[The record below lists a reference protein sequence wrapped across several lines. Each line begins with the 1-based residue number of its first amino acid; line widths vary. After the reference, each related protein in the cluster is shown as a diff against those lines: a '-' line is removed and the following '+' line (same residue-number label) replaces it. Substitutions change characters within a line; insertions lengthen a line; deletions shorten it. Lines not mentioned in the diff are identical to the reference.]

1 MSNDNSEFNAKVKSF
16 INSLNPEQKKA
27 LYSKLSTMPEEKRNS
42 YLNWLITTKEE
53 KDRASK
59 SQAKPQVKA
68 QSKTNQN
75 GQQKVQQKPQA
86 QVQPKT
92 QQRPAQK
99 PSQKPVQGK
108 KAAVTSDTKDEQTK
122 TSSAA
127 PIVVVLVLAAVA
139 LVAVCGISF
148 GWFSSISS
156 KFIKPDG
163 SSEVSA
169 QPAATD
175 ALPGASDTAAMT
187 VATETSAPTS
197 TPTPTPAPTLIPIR
211 EDAPDLTGL
220 IIVIDPGHQAETDN
234 ETESTASW
242 LSVEKKR
249 CTDGCVGVTTGVTEY
264 ELTLDIALLMK
275 DYLEQCGATVILT
288 RSANDVN
295 ISNQERAAIAVENNA
310 DVFIR
315 LHADAANDASVSGVN
330 IYVPD
335 SGNFTGSSVASG
347 DTLGQLLS
355 EELGV
360 TYNGTRQ
367 TYLYTGLNYAN
378 TLPSYQVC
386 LGYLSNSDDET
397 FLLDPQ
403 NQLDICAVFAEFCAT
418 FK

>member
-1 MSNDNSEFNAKVKSF
+1 MSNDNSEFNAKVKNF

-27 LYSKLSTMPEEKRNS
+27 LYSKLSTMPEDKRNS

-59 SQAKPQVKA
+59 SQAKSKAQPQVKA

-86 QVQPKT
+86 QAQSKPQPKA
-92 QQRPAQK
+92 QQRPQ
-99 PSQKPVQGK
+99 PR
-108 KAAVTSDTKDEQTK
+108 K

-127 PIVVVLVLAAVA
+127 PIAIVLVLASIA
-139 LVAVCGISF
+139 LITVCGITF

-163 SSEVSA
+163 SSEVSV

-175 ALPGASDTAAMT
+175 ALPGTSDTAIAT
-187 VATETSAPTS
+187 VVTETSAPTS
-197 TPTPTPAPTLIPIR
+197 TPTPTPAPTMIPIR

-220 IIVIDPGHQAETDN
+220 VIVIDPGHQAETDN
-234 ETESTASW
+234 ETEATASW

-355 EELGV
+355 DELGV

-378 TLPSYQVC
+378 SLPSYQVC

>member
-59 SQAKPQVKA
+59 GQEKVQPKPQAKAQPKSQPKSQTNPQQRPQSKPQSKPQPKA
-68 QSKTNQN
+68 Q
-75 GQQKVQQKPQA
+75 QKAQQKPQ
-86 QVQPKT
+86 P
-92 QQRPAQK
+92 R
-99 PSQKPVQGK
+99 
-108 KAAVTSDTKDEQTK
+108 K

-127 PIVVVLVLAAVA
+127 PIAIVLVLASIA
-139 LVAVCGISF
+139 LITVCGISF

-163 SSEVSA
+163 SSKVSV
-169 QPAATD
+169 QPTNSD
-175 ALPGASDTAAMT
+175 ADAGVIDTVPVTTAA
-187 VATETSAPTS
+187 ETTAPTS
-197 TPTPTPAPTLIPIR
+197 TPTPTPAPTMIPIR

-220 IIVIDPGHQAETDN
+220 VIVIDPGHQAETDN
-234 ETESTASW
+234 ETESAASW
-242 LSVEKKR
+242 LSLQKKR

-264 ELTLDIALLMK
+264 ELTLDIALIMK

-288 RSANDVN
+288 RSENDVN

-315 LHADAANDASVSGVN
+315 LHADGANDASVSGVN

-335 SGNFTGSSVASG
+335 SGNYTGSSVASG

-355 EELGV
+355 DELGV

-378 TLPSYQVC
+378 TIPSYQVC

>member
-59 SQAKPQVKA
+59 GQAKVQPKPQAKA
-68 QSKTNQN
+68 QPKSQPKSQTIPQQRPQSKPQSKPQPKA
-75 GQQKVQQKPQA
+75 QQKAQQKPQQKA
-86 QVQPKT
+86 QP
-92 QQRPAQK
+92 R
-99 PSQKPVQGK
+99 
-108 KAAVTSDTKDEQTK
+108 K

-127 PIVVVLVLAAVA
+127 PIAIVLVLASIA
-139 LVAVCGISF
+139 LITVCGISF

-156 KFIKPDG
+156 KYIKPDG
-163 SSEVSA
+163 PSEVSV
-169 QPAATD
+169 QPTNSD
-175 ALPGASDTAAMT
+175 ADAGVIDTVPVTTAA
-187 VATETSAPTS
+187 ETTAPTS
-197 TPTPTPAPTLIPIR
+197 TPTPTPAPTMIPIR

-220 IIVIDPGHQAETDN
+220 VIVIDPGHQAETDN
-234 ETESTASW
+234 ETESAASW
-242 LSVEKKR
+242 LSLQKKR

-264 ELTLDIALLMK
+264 ELTLDIALIMK

-315 LHADAANDASVSGVN
+315 LHADGANDASVSGVN

-335 SGNFTGSSVASG
+335 SGNYTGSSVASG
-347 DTLGQLLS
+347 DALGQLLS
-355 EELGV
+355 DELGV

-378 TLPSYQVC
+378 TIPSYQVC
-386 LGYLSNSDDET
+386 LGYLSNSDDEA

>member
-1 MSNDNSEFNAKVKSF
+1 MSNDNSEFNAKVKNF

-59 SQAKPQVKA
+59 GQEKVQPKPQAKAQPKSQPKSQSNPQQRPQSKPQSKPQPKA
-68 QSKTNQN
+68 Q
-75 GQQKVQQKPQA
+75 QKAQQKPQ
-86 QVQPKT
+86 P
-92 QQRPAQK
+92 R
-99 PSQKPVQGK
+99 
-108 KAAVTSDTKDEQTK
+108 K

-127 PIVVVLVLAAVA
+127 PIAIVLVLASIA
-139 LVAVCGISF
+139 LITVCGISF

-163 SSEVSA
+163 PSEVSV
-169 QPAATD
+169 QPTNSD
-175 ALPGASDTAAMT
+175 ADAGVIDTVPVTTAA
-187 VATETSAPTS
+187 ETTAPTS
-197 TPTPTPAPTLIPIR
+197 TPTPTPAPTMIPIR

-220 IIVIDPGHQAETDN
+220 VIVIDPGHQAETDN
-234 ETESTASW
+234 ETESAASW
-242 LSVEKKR
+242 LSLQKKR

-264 ELTLDIALLMK
+264 ELTLDIALIMK

-288 RSANDVN
+288 RSENDVN

-315 LHADAANDASVSGVN
+315 LHADGANDASVSGVN

-335 SGNFTGSSVASG
+335 SGNYTGSSVASG

-355 EELGV
+355 DELGV

-378 TLPSYQVC
+378 TIPSYQVC

-403 NQLDICAVFAEFCAT
+403 NQLDICAVFAMFCAS

>member
-1 MSNDNSEFNAKVKSF
+1 MSNDNSEFNAKVKNF

-59 SQAKPQVKA
+59 NQGKGQPKPQAKAQPKSQPKSQTNPQQRPQSKPQSKPQPKA
-68 QSKTNQN
+68 QPKA
-75 GQQKVQQKPQA
+75 QQKPQQKA
-86 QVQPKT
+86 QP
-92 QQRPAQK
+92 R
-99 PSQKPVQGK
+99 
-108 KAAVTSDTKDEQTK
+108 K

-127 PIVVVLVLAAVA
+127 PIAIVLVLASIA
-139 LVAVCGISF
+139 LITVCGISF

-163 SSEVSA
+163 PSEVSV
-169 QPAATD
+169 QPTNSD
-175 ALPGASDTAAMT
+175 ADAGVIDTVTVTTAA
-187 VATETSAPTS
+187 ETTAPTS
-197 TPTPTPAPTLIPIR
+197 TPTPTPAPTMIPIR

-220 IIVIDPGHQAETDN
+220 VIVIDPGHQAETDN
-234 ETESTASW
+234 ETESAASW
-242 LSVEKKR
+242 LSLQKKR

-264 ELTLDIALLMK
+264 EFTLDLALIMK

-315 LHADAANDASVSGVN
+315 LHADGANDASVSGVN

-335 SGNFTGSSVASG
+335 SGNYTGSSVASG

-355 EELGV
+355 DELGV

-378 TLPSYQVC
+378 TIPSYQVC
-386 LGYLSNSDDET
+386 LGYLSNSDDEA

-403 NQLDICAVFAEFCAT
+403 NQLDICAVFAIFCAS

>member
-1 MSNDNSEFNAKVKSF
+1 MSNDNSEFIAKVKNF

-59 SQAKPQVKA
+59 GQEKVQPKPQAKAQPKSQPKSQTIPQQRPQSKPQSKPQPKA
-68 QSKTNQN
+68 Q
-75 GQQKVQQKPQA
+75 QKAQQKPQ
-86 QVQPKT
+86 QRTQP
-92 QQRPAQK
+92 R
-99 PSQKPVQGK
+99 
-108 KAAVTSDTKDEQTK
+108 K

-127 PIVVVLVLAAVA
+127 PIAIVLVLASIA
-139 LVAVCGISF
+139 LITVCGISF

-163 SSEVSA
+163 PSEVSV
-169 QPAATD
+169 QPTNSGAD
-175 ALPGASDTAAMT
+175 AGVIDTVPVTTAA
-187 VATETSAPTS
+187 ETTAPTS
-197 TPTPTPAPTLIPIR
+197 TPTPTPAPTMIPIR

-220 IIVIDPGHQAETDN
+220 VIVIDPGHQAETDN
-234 ETESTASW
+234 ETESAASW
-242 LSVEKKR
+242 LSLQKKR

-264 ELTLDIALLMK
+264 ELTLDIALIMK

-288 RSANDVN
+288 RSENDVN

-315 LHADAANDASVSGVN
+315 LHADGANDASVSGVN

-335 SGNFTGSSVASG
+335 SGNYTGSSVASG

-355 EELGV
+355 DELGV

-378 TLPSYQVC
+378 TIPSYQVC
-386 LGYLSNSDDET
+386 LGYLSNSDDEA

-403 NQLDICAVFAEFCAT
+403 NQLDICAVFAIFCAS

>member
-1 MSNDNSEFNAKVKSF
+1 MSNDNSEFNAKVKNF

-59 SQAKPQVKA
+59 GQEKVQPKPQAKAQPKSQPKSQSNPQQRP
-68 QSKTNQN
+68 QSKPQSKP
-75 GQQKVQQKPQA
+75 QPKAQQKPQ
-86 QVQPKT
+86 
-92 QQRPAQK
+92 QK
-99 PSQKPVQGK
+99 PQPR
-108 KAAVTSDTKDEQTK
+108 K

-127 PIVVVLVLAAVA
+127 PIAIVLVLASIA
-139 LVAVCGISF
+139 LITVCGISF

-163 SSEVSA
+163 PSEVSV
-169 QPAATD
+169 QPTNSD
-175 ALPGASDTAAMT
+175 ADAGVIDTVPVTTAA
-187 VATETSAPTS
+187 ETTAPTS
-197 TPTPTPAPTLIPIR
+197 TPTPTPAPTMIPIR

-220 IIVIDPGHQAETDN
+220 VIVIDPGHQAETDN
-234 ETESTASW
+234 ETESAASW
-242 LSVEKKR
+242 LSLQKKR

-264 ELTLDIALLMK
+264 EFTLDLALLMK

-288 RSANDVN
+288 RSENDVN

-315 LHADAANDASVSGVN
+315 LHADGANDASVSGVN

-335 SGNFTGSSVASG
+335 SGNYTGSSVASG
-347 DTLGQLLS
+347 DALGQLLS
-355 EELGV
+355 DELGV

-378 TLPSYQVC
+378 TIPSYQVC

-403 NQLDICAVFAEFCAT
+403 NQLDICAVFAIFCAS

>member
-59 SQAKPQVKA
+59 GQEKVQPKPQAKAQPKSQPKSQTNPQQRP
-68 QSKTNQN
+68 QSKPQSKP
-75 GQQKVQQKPQA
+75 QPKAQQKPQ
-86 QVQPKT
+86 P
-92 QQRPAQK
+92 R
-99 PSQKPVQGK
+99 
-108 KAAVTSDTKDEQTK
+108 K

-127 PIVVVLVLAAVA
+127 PIAIVLVLASIA
-139 LVAVCGISF
+139 LIAVCGISF

-163 SSEVSA
+163 PSEVSV
-169 QPAATD
+169 QPTNSDSD
-175 ALPGASDTAAMT
+175 AGVIDTVPVTTAA
-187 VATETSAPTS
+187 ETTAPTS
-197 TPTPTPAPTLIPIR
+197 TPTPTPAPTMIPIR

-220 IIVIDPGHQAETDN
+220 VIVIDPGHQAETDN
-234 ETESTASW
+234 ETESAASW
-242 LSVEKKR
+242 LSLQKKR

-264 ELTLDIALLMK
+264 ELTLDIALIMK

-288 RSANDVN
+288 RSENDVN

-315 LHADAANDASVSGVN
+315 LHADGANDASVSGVN

-335 SGNFTGSSVASG
+335 SGNYTGSSVASG

-355 EELGV
+355 DELGV

-378 TLPSYQVC
+378 TIPSYQVC
-386 LGYLSNSDDET
+386 LGYLSNSDDEA

-403 NQLDICAVFAEFCAT
+403 NQLDICAVFAIFCAS

>member
-59 SQAKPQVKA
+59 
-68 QSKTNQN
+68 
-75 GQQKVQQKPQA
+75 GQEKVQPKPQA
-86 QVQPKT
+86 KAQPKSQPKSQT
-92 QQRPAQK
+92 NPQQRPQSK
-99 PSQKPVQGK
+99 PQSKPQPK
-108 KAAVTSDTKDEQTK
+108 PQPRK

-127 PIVVVLVLAAVA
+127 PIAIVLVLASIA
-139 LVAVCGISF
+139 LITVCGISF

-163 SSEVSA
+163 SSEVSV
-169 QPAATD
+169 QPTNSD
-175 ALPGASDTAAMT
+175 ADAGVIDTVPVT
-187 VATETSAPTS
+187 TATETTAPTS
-197 TPTPTPAPTLIPIR
+197 TPTPTPAPTMIPIR

-220 IIVIDPGHQAETDN
+220 VIVIDPGHQAETDN
-234 ETESTASW
+234 ETESAASW
-242 LSVEKKR
+242 LSLQKKR

-315 LHADAANDASVSGVN
+315 LHADGANDASVSGVN

-335 SGNFTGSSVASG
+335 SGNYTGSSVASG

-355 EELGV
+355 DELGV

-378 TLPSYQVC
+378 TIPSYQVC

-403 NQLDICAVFAEFCAT
+403 NQLDICAVFAMFCAS

>member
-59 SQAKPQVKA
+59 GQEKVQPKPQAKAQPKSQPKSQSNPQQRP
-68 QSKTNQN
+68 QSKPQSKP
-75 GQQKVQQKPQA
+75 QPKAQQKPQ
-86 QVQPKT
+86 
-92 QQRPAQK
+92 QK
-99 PSQKPVQGK
+99 PQPR
-108 KAAVTSDTKDEQTK
+108 K

-127 PIVVVLVLAAVA
+127 PIAIVLVLASIA
-139 LVAVCGISF
+139 LITVCGISF

-163 SSEVSA
+163 PSEVSV
-169 QPAATD
+169 QPTNSD
-175 ALPGASDTAAMT
+175 ADAGVIDTVPVT
-187 VATETSAPTS
+187 TATETTAPTS
-197 TPTPTPAPTLIPIR
+197 TPTPTPAPTMIPIR

-220 IIVIDPGHQAETDN
+220 VIVIDPGHQAETDN
-234 ETESTASW
+234 ETESAASW
-242 LSVEKKR
+242 LSLQKKR

-264 ELTLDIALLMK
+264 EFTLDLALIMK

-288 RSANDVN
+288 RSENDVN

-315 LHADAANDASVSGVN
+315 LHADGANDASVSGVN

-335 SGNFTGSSVASG
+335 SGNYTGSSVASG

-355 EELGV
+355 DELGV

-378 TLPSYQVC
+378 TIPSYQVC

-397 FLLDPQ
+397 FLLNPQ
-403 NQLDICAVFAEFCAT
+403 NQLDICAVFAIFCAS

>member
-59 SQAKPQVKA
+59 GQEKVQPKPQAKAQPKSQPKSQSNPQQRP
-68 QSKTNQN
+68 QSKPQSKP
-75 GQQKVQQKPQA
+75 QPKAQQKPQ
-86 QVQPKT
+86 
-92 QQRPAQK
+92 QK
-99 PSQKPVQGK
+99 PQPR
-108 KAAVTSDTKDEQTK
+108 K

-127 PIVVVLVLAAVA
+127 PIAIVLVLASIA
-139 LVAVCGISF
+139 LITVCGISF

-163 SSEVSA
+163 PSEVSV
-169 QPAATD
+169 QPTNSD
-175 ALPGASDTAAMT
+175 ADAGVIDTVPVTTAA
-187 VATETSAPTS
+187 ETTAPTS
-197 TPTPTPAPTLIPIR
+197 TPTPTPAPTMIPIR

-220 IIVIDPGHQAETDN
+220 VIVIDPGHQAETDN
-234 ETESTASW
+234 ETESAASW
-242 LSVEKKR
+242 LSLQKKR

-264 ELTLDIALLMK
+264 ELTLDIALIMK

-288 RSANDVN
+288 RSENDVN

-315 LHADAANDASVSGVN
+315 LHADGANDASVSGVN

-335 SGNFTGSSVASG
+335 SGNYTGSSVASG

-355 EELGV
+355 DELGV

-378 TLPSYQVC
+378 TIPSYQVC

-403 NQLDICAVFAEFCAT
+403 NQLDICAVFAIFCAS